1 MASASKLYL
10 LVSLMACSVLLA
22 SAGNFYR
29 DMDITWGDGRGKI
42 LNNGQLLTLSLDKP
56 SGSGF
61 QSKNEYLF
69 GKIDMQIKLV
79 RGNSAGTVTA
89 YYASIGK
96 AHWTSKKRP
105 NLGERIKPLSK
116 EEGTGNTGIENREQ
130 IKEHSIVD
138 SLIVTEDKEAKVP
151 QQRDE
156 RTGVGPQSRIETTN
170 ENVRTKNSGRKKNGH
185 NPYLNPFTL
194 LESEPESGFDDSNDE
209 FPDNLNEDS
218 IVGIGVSEKPIKEDE
233 INKDNQVNVE
243 DCDQSSKESEYET
256 YVEETGVEKLK
267 LLEDVSHFKPM
278 NREQHIKKLKNI
290 SNLLG
295 VSQGEKENAME
306 NIFEGI
312 VDRHRS
318 TKSENEIAK
327 LAWNGVTS
335 NENLGRGKRTPVKK
349 KY

>member
-1 MASASKLYL
+1 M
-10 LVSLMACSVLLA
+10 
-22 SAGNFYR
+22 
-29 DMDITWGDGRGKI
+29 
-42 LNNGQLLTLSLDKP
+42 LSPKSNKDWSCYK
-56 SGSGF
+56 
-61 QSKNEYLF
+61 
-69 GKIDMQIKLV
+69 
-79 RGNSAGTVTA
+79 
-89 YYASIGK
+89 
-96 AHWTSKKRP
+96 
-105 NLGERIKPLSK
+105 
-116 EEGTGNTGIENREQ
+116 
-130 IKEHSIVD
+130 
-138 SLIVTEDKEAKVP
+138 
-151 QQRDE
+151 
-156 RTGVGPQSRIETTN
+156 
-170 ENVRTKNSGRKKNGH
+170 RTKNSGRKKNGH